1 MKRNF
6 ESKSIKNILG
16 KLIDSSS
23 NLNSGLNNIKVQKLW
38 KEVMGSNVNSYTN
51 EVILKNK
58 TLYVNLNSSV
68 LRQELSFGKQK
79 IVDLL
84 NKEIGKKIIQKI
96 VLRYNLFFRKMKRTL
111 NFCIFITIRSMNCI
125 FTH

>member
-6 ESKSIKNILG
+6 DSKSLKNVIG
-16 KLIDSSS
+16 NIIDSS
-23 NLNSGLNNIKVQKLW
+23 NKLNSGLNNIKVQNLW
-38 KEVMGSNVNSYTN
+38 REVMGNNVNSYTN
-51 EVILKNK
+51 EIVLKKN

-84 NKEIGKKIIQKI
+84 NKELGKTVIKKI
-96 VLRYNLFFRKMKRTL
+96 VLR
-111 NFCIFITIRSMNCI
+111 
-125 FTH
+125 

>member
-51 EVILKNK
+51 EVILKKQNTVCEPKFLCFK
-58 TLYVNLNSSV
+58 T
-68 LRQELSFGKQK
+68 
-79 IVDLL
+79 
-84 NKEIGKKIIQKI
+84 
-96 VLRYNLFFRKMKRTL
+96 RT
-111 NFCIFITIRSMNCI
+111 
-125 FTH
+125 

>member
-38 KEVMGSNVNSYTN
+38 IEVMGSNVNSYTK
-51 EVILKNK
+51 EVVLKNK
-58 TLYVNLNSSV
+58 TLYVNLSSSI
-68 LRQELSFGKQK
+68 LRQELSYGKQK

-84 NKEIGKKIIQKI
+84 NKELGKKIIQKI
-96 VLRYNLFFRKMKRTL
+96 VLR
-111 NFCIFITIRSMNCI
+111 
-125 FTH
+125 

>member
-6 ESKSIKNILG
+6 ESKSLKNVIG
-16 KLIDSSS
+16 NIIDSS
-23 NLNSGLNNIKVQKLW
+23 NKLNSGLNNIKVQNLW
-38 KEVMGSNVNSYTN
+38 REVMGNNVNSYTN
-51 EVILKNK
+51 EIVLKKN

-84 NKEIGKKIIQKI
+84 NKELGKTVIKKI
-96 VLRYNLFFRKMKRTL
+96 VLR
-111 NFCIFITIRSMNCI
+111 
-125 FTH
+125 

>member
-1 MKRNF
+1 
-6 ESKSIKNILG
+6 
-16 KLIDSSS
+16 
-23 NLNSGLNNIKVQKLW
+23 
-38 KEVMGSNVNSYTN
+38 MGSNVNSYTN

-84 NKEIGKKIIQKI
+84 NKELGKKIIQKI
-96 VLRYNLFFRKMKRTL
+96 VLR
-111 NFCIFITIRSMNCI
+111 
-125 FTH
+125 

>member
-6 ESKSIKNILG
+6 ETKSIKNILG

-38 KEVMGSNVNSYTN
+38 KEVMGSNVNSCTN

-68 LRQELSFGKQK
+68 LRQELSYGKQK

-84 NKEIGKKIIQKI
+84 NKEIGKEIIQKI
-96 VLRYNLFFRKMKRTL
+96 VLR
-111 NFCIFITIRSMNCI
+111 
-125 FTH
+125 

>member
-16 KLIDSSS
+16 KLIDNSS

-38 KEVMGSNVNSYTN
+38 KEVMVSNVNSYTN

-58 TLYVNLNSSV
+58 T
-68 LRQELSFGKQK
+68 SFH
-79 IVDLL
+79 
-84 NKEIGKKIIQKI
+84 
-96 VLRYNLFFRKMKRTL
+96 
-111 NFCIFITIRSMNCI
+111 NF
-125 FTH
+125 